1 MHGPVK
7 NNPVRQNFEIKI
19 FDDQCLSQTYHI
31 TVFTK
36 QKKFEDT
43 KGVISSCKSTQD
55 RQYNGQQK
63 KDRQYNGQQKKDRQ
77 YNGQQKKGET
87 TIYNILYIKLN

>member
-43 KGVISSCKSTQD
+43 KGVISSCKSTQH
-55 RQYNGQQK
+55 RQYNGQ
-63 KDRQYNGQQKKDRQ
+63 
-77 YNGQQKKGET
+77 
-87 TIYNILYIKLN
+87 